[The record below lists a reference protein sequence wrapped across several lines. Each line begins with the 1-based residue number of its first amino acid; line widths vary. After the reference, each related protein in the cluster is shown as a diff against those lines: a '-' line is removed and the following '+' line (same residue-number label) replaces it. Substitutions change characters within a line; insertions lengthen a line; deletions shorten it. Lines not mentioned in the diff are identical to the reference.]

1 MVVNYAGLIG
11 EFFGGPG
18 FKIPLGSR
26 DRIISKLHDAL
37 DKVLADPTVLS
48 GLGQAARARVLQDFT
63 WTAKARQ
70 IARVYDWILQG
81 KPEPA
86 VLISLPA

>member
-1 MVVNYAGLIG
+1 MVVDYAGLIG

-26 DRIISKLHDAL
+26 DRIISRLRDAL

-48 GLGQAARARVLQDFT
+48 GLGQAARARALQDFYLD
-63 WTAKARQ
+63 RQ
-70 IARVYDWILQG
+70 GPPDCSGYDWILAG

-86 VLISLPA
+86 PALLS